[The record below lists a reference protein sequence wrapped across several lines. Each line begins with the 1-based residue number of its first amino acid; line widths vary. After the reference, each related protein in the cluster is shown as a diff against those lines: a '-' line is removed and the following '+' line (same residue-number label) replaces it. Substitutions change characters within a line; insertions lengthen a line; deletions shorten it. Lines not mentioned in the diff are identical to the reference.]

1 MKKVELF
8 EKDKYKNIE
17 PLARNMARG
26 DMNSFFRF
34 FSQQNE
40 NVSVLSKK
48 YEKICKKM

>member
-1 MKKVELF
+1 MDCDASVISQKDMKKVELF

-34 FSQQNE
+34 FS
-40 NVSVLSKK
+40 
-48 YEKICKKM
+48 